1 MLLLHDAILYDAI
14 WLMCHIMS
22 LAAKALSQ
30 WVCATRSGPDMAL
43 LPAGVAAGADR
54 LLHVVQLLEPAVHST
69 VEVKQTL
76 PVYLGKH
83 LETLVLQTHFT
94 ALHDGLPIHSPTLIL
109 THAKRKHATT

>member
-1 MLLLHDAILYDAI
+1 MCCAAVDVCHMTLLMLLLHDAIIYDAI

-69 VEVKQTL
+69 VEVK
-76 PVYLGKH
+76 
-83 LETLVLQTHFT
+83 
-94 ALHDGLPIHSPTLIL
+94 
-109 THAKRKHATT
+109 